1 MAVYEN
7 SNDYATRGQGTA
19 TTVLSAITTGLLALN
34 GNGGF
39 GGFFGGNNNISAMAI
54 AQKDAEIA
62 MLKADNDTDRKL
74 VEVYNALFKNDKE
87 QNAKIEAIH
96 TNLAILNTQMAQVM
110 GLTALHIPATNV
122 CPLPMPRYNQWSV
135 DPLAASASVASAD
148 PSAKA

>member
-34 GNGGF
+34 GNGGL
-39 GGFFGGNNNISAMAI
+39 GGLFGGNNSIPAMAI

-62 MLKADNDTDRKL
+62 MLKADNETDRKL
-74 VEVYNALFKNDKE
+74 VDVYNALFKNDKE

-96 TNLAILNTQMAQVM
+96 TNLAILNTQMAQVI

-122 CPLPMPRYNQWSV
+122 CPLPMPKYNSWV
-135 DPLAASASVASAD
+135 APTAPTTDPVANA
-148 PSAKA
+148 